1 MTPASNLTSPGNL
14 LVVLGLVAIPVVLLI
29 AVVFGHT
36 NAERTRRTLKPL
48 RLSTSW
54 ILVACAWIIFS
65 TSTILRAPA
74 LLIALGMTCGALGDL
89 ILANVIKTPNAMI
102 GGIVVFALGHL
113 LYIAAFSQTA
123 QALGLTDPFTGSLVW
138 VVLILIA
145 SFLWFF
151 FIYNPAKSRMLN
163 IGSLLYGWLIAVMA
177 GVAVALA
184 MQDPRF
190 TLTALGGILF
200 LISDLILG
208 NRELR
213 DHGWFLVHDVVWVLY
228 ITGQAFIVLTG
239 VYA

>member
-1 MTPASNLTSPGNL
+1 MFNPADL
-14 LVVLGLVAIPVVLLI
+14 LVALGIMAVPLVLLI
-29 AVVFGHT
+29 AFAFGHT

-54 ILVACAWIIFS
+54 ILVACAWILFFTGATPR
-65 TSTILRAPA
+65 TSA
-74 LLIALGMTCGALGDL
+74 LLIAIGMTCGALGDL
-89 ILANVIKTPNAMI
+89 ILAGIIKVPNAMI
-102 GGIVVFALGHL
+102 GGILVFSIGHL

-123 QALGLTDPFTGSLVW
+123 QALGLADPFAGSLLW
-138 VVLILIA
+138 AVVVLIA

-151 FIYNPAKSRMLN
+151 FIYNPAKSRVLN

-184 MQDPRF
+184 LQDPRF
-190 TLTALGGILF
+190 TLTAIGGLLF
-200 LISDLILG
+200 LSSDLILG

-213 DHGWFLVHDVVWVLY
+213 DHGWFLVHDVVWVIY
-228 ITGQAFIVLTG
+228 IAGQALIVLTT